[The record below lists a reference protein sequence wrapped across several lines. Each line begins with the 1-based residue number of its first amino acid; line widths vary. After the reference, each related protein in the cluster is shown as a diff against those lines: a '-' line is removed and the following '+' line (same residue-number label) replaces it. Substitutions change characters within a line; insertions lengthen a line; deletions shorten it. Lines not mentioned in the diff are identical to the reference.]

1 MGEPKMNRSAKG
13 GARSSLHSLDEGVL
27 IHPPHQGVCGRHGTE
42 EQCVTSGELAESP
55 GGTGVSGPISASETA
70 SEALSVVRRLNSTYE
85 ARRKPRDRATG
96 DGSGSGKTAGEDG
109 WEEKGNQMSK
119 DEGGRNSSFSEKP
132 VRSRPRRLVDWI
144 NPTGAKK
151 VHSLIDK
158 VYKRK
163 NLEMAWE
170 KVKAN
175 RGSGGIDGQNL
186 EAFETQLSQQLDRL
200 YQELKEDTYQ
210 PLPVRQHPIP
220 KRDKPDEVRMLGIP
234 AIYDRVCQQAL
245 LNRLEPIF
253 EPIFDDASFG
263 YRRGRST
270 KDALRKI
277 WKEIQ
282 GGSEWI
288 VDADLRDFFGSVDH
302 EKLLALVGQRVAD
315 GRVLRLIK
323 AMLKAGSYGKGQLC
337 PTERGTPQGGVV
349 SPALSNILLTPFDR
363 EMRLRGYQLTRFAD
377 DWVITCKSAAEAR
390 AAVDAARRIL
400 KQLGVELHPQKTRI
414 VHMRD
419 GFEFLGYKIKRGT
432 RKHILP
438 PSKNRSGDREGALYA
453 YPKENSI
460 RPFMDQVRQRTKRTV
475 PLKTQELIKDLNPL
489 LRGWGE
495 YYKRAHVRLLFNRLD
510 RWIIRR
516 IWSHRHKYW
525 RNAGWKRLPE
535 RVLYGEY
542 GLVSL
547 VWLIP
552 SIASRK
558 PTSS

>member
-1 MGEPKMNRSAKG
+1 
-13 GARSSLHSLDEGVL
+13 
-27 IHPPHQGVCGRHGTE
+27 
-42 EQCVTSGELAESP
+42 
-55 GGTGVSGPISASETA
+55 
-70 SEALSVVRRLNSTYE
+70 
-85 ARRKPRDRATG
+85 
-96 DGSGSGKTAGEDG
+96 
-109 WEEKGNQMSK
+109 MSK
-119 DEGGRNSSFSEKP
+119 DEEGRNSSLSEKP
-132 VRSRPRRLVDWI
+132 VRPRSRRLADWI

-170 KVKAN
+170 KVKEN
-175 RGSGGIDGQNL
+175 RGSGGVDGQNL
-186 EAFETQLSQQLDRL
+186 EAFEAQLNQELDRL
-200 YQELKEDTYQ
+200 HRELKEDTYR

-220 KRDKPDEVRMLGIP
+220 KRDKPGEYRMLGIP

-282 GGSEWI
+282 SGSEWI

-302 EKLLALVGQRVAD
+302 EKLLTLVAQRVAD

-323 AMLKAGSYGKGQLC
+323 AMLKAGSYGKGQLF
-337 PTERGTPQGGVV
+337 PSERGTPQGGVV
-349 SPALSNILLTPFDR
+349 SPVLSNVLLTPFDR
-363 EMRLRGYQLTRFAD
+363 EMLLRGYQLTRYAD

-390 AAVDAARRIL
+390 AAVEAARRIL

-414 VHMRD
+414 VHVRY
-419 GFEFLGYKIKRGT
+419 GFEFLGYKIKRGK
-432 RKHILP
+432 RKLHLP
-438 PSKNRSGDREGALYA
+438 GSKIRSQARQGALYA
-453 YPKENSI
+453 YPKERSI
-460 RPFMDQVRQRTKRTV
+460 RRFMDRVRQRTKRRM
-475 PLKTQELIKDLNPL
+475 PLRTKELIAELNPL

-516 IWSHRHKYW
+516 IWSHRYKHW
-525 RNAGWKRLPE
+525 RNAGWKRLPP
-535 RVLYGEY
+535 RVLYREH
-542 GLVSL
+542 GLVNL
-547 VWLIP
+547 VGLIP

-558 PTSS
+558 PESS